1 MSGGNDSNYFY
12 LNRDGRWP
20 GFKWLGIERGED
32 GALRL
37 SSLPRREGELP
48 ETLADLDSSDA
59 PAGIAVAPDGT
70 VYWTD
75 PAGSRVFAR
84 DPCNGAIGPAP
95 CIGGEGSDPTR
106 FHTPRGLLVHPIRN
120 ALIVADSGNHRIQ
133 LFALDSLHLVG
144 VWGGPG
150 DVPGRF
156 NEPRSLAVDEGGN
169 VFVVDYG
176 NRRVQRF
183 DLHGHVIPGFW
194 ENVLSTGS
202 MARPSEVA
210 VEAETGKVYILD
222 SKSGEILVFD
232 TDGVYQRRLPLLD
245 VEGPMGLLVHRGSI
259 YLGNNGRRRL
269 LRLGVD
275 GTLVGEAYGYE
286 GAVAALATDGRARL
300 WLAPGAEQPPL
311 PLVVRGAFVKNGV
324 LWGGPFSG
332 ADRPVAWH
340 RLKALGARR
349 ASGAHFQFYVYTSDD
364 RSPPAPPELG
374 PEPFNTQETQVWKEK
389 PEDVADVLVGG
400 SPQRY
405 LWVGVHLSSEGL
417 RSSRLDQLRVDY
429 DHETYGKYLPAIYYT
444 KSPLKD
450 VPPQP
455 ELLDRF
461 LSLFE
466 SFFTDIEGQIEH
478 LARYFDP
485 ATVPSA
491 WIPWLAGWLALDLD
505 EELPEEK
512 KRQAIAMAFANSAS
526 RGTADGLR
534 RALRF
539 YAGIDAW
546 IDEPLNQTGW
556 WALPP
561 TEVTEGPS
569 AEQSILGFSTFL
581 VSSEAQGAVVGTS
594 AVLDGSHLIRQEQFG
609 APLFEDTAHQFSV
622 SVYRSQVCDPGKLE
636 EVRAIIEREKPA
648 HTLYELCLIEPRLR
662 VGYQARVGI
671 DTVVGGG
678 PPAPSRLGERGSR
691 GGMVLAGEPTGRI
704 GDSSR
709 LGQTTRLGTGAIEA
723 KEKP

>member
-1 MSGGNDSNYFY
+1 MSGGNDSNFFY

-20 GFKWLGIERGED
+20 GLESAGIERGED
-32 GALRL
+32 GALQL
-37 SSLPRREGELP
+37 SSLPRREGELT
-48 ETLADLDSSDA
+48 ETLADLDAPDA
-59 PAGIAVAPDGT
+59 PAGVAVAPDGT
-70 VYWTD
+70 VFWTEPD
-75 PAGSRVFAR
+75 GSRLFAR

-95 CIGGEGSDPTR
+95 CIGDEGSDPTR

-156 NEPRSLAVDEGGN
+156 NEPWSLAVDEGGN
-169 VFVVDYG
+169 VYVVDYG
-176 NRRVQRF
+176 NRRVQKF
-183 DLHGHVIPGFW
+183 DLHGRVIPGFW
-194 ENVLSTGS
+194 ENVVRTGS

-210 VEAETGKVYILD
+210 VAAETGEVYALD
-222 SKSGEILVFD
+222 SREGEILVFD
-232 TDGVYQRRLPLLD
+232 TDGTFNRRLPLRD
-245 VEGPMGLLVHRGSI
+245 VEYPTGLLVHRGSI

-275 GTLVGEAYGYE
+275 GALAGEAYGYE
-286 GAVAALATDGRARL
+286 GPVAALATDGRDRL
-300 WLAPGAEQPPL
+300 WLAPGAGQPPL
-311 PLVVRGAFVKNGV
+311 PLAVRGAFVKNGV

-332 ADRPVAWH
+332 AERPVAWH
-340 RLKALGARR
+340 RLKACGAPL
-349 ASGAHFQFYVYTSDD
+349 ASGAHFRFYVYTSDD
-364 RSPPAPPELG
+364 RSPPARPKLG
-374 PEPFNTQETQVWKEK
+374 PEPFKTKDWEDR

-400 SPQRY
+400 EPRRY

-417 RSSRLDQLRVDY
+417 RSSRIDQIRVDY

-444 KSPLKD
+444 KSPDKGLS
-450 VPPQP
+450 PQP

-512 KRQAIAMAFANSAS
+512 KRQAIAMAFATSAS

-534 RALRF
+534 RALHF
-539 YAGIDAW
+539 YAGVDAW
-546 IDEPLNQTGW
+546 IDEPLLQTGW

-561 TEVTEGPS
+561 TDVKEGPS
-569 AEQSILGFSTFL
+569 AEQSILGFTTFL

-594 AVLDGSHLIRQEQFG
+594 AVLDRSHLIRQEQFG
-609 APLFEDTAHQFSV
+609 VPLFEETAHQFSV
-622 SVYRSQVCDPGKLE
+622 SLYRSEVCDSGKLE

-648 HTLYELCLIEPRLR
+648 HTLYELCLIEPGLR

-678 PPAPSRLGERGSR
+678 PPAPSRLGERRTGR
-691 GGMVLAGEPTGRI
+691 GTVLAGEPTGRI
-704 GDSSR
+704 GERSR

-723 KEKP
+723 TE